1 MCVCACCVCVR
12 LCLCVSVL
20 CVCVCVCMHS
30 YLPAHRL
37 VDVRCV
43 LSRAG
48 NVHCINTLPI
58 NYDIAASYS
67 FN

>member
-1 MCVCACCVCVR
+1 MCVRAVCVYVCVCV
-12 LCLCVSVL
+12 CLF

-30 YLPAHRL
+30 YLPANRL

-43 LSRAG
+43 LSRAR